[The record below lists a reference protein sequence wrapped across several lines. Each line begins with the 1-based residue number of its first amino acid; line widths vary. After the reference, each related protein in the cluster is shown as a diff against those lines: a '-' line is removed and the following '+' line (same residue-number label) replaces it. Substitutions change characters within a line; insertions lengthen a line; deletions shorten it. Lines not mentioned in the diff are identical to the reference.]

1 MSAGVVHDNYVPTS
15 THRGRSRA
23 QYLQELGELR
33 ESEDVFDGGEEE
45 FWIQAVRADLPPG
58 SLRPVDP
65 SRPAPRNRD
74 PAGTMDGGR
83 NMVSVVSVP
92 SRPSDTF

>member
-58 SLRPVDP
+58 SMTV
-65 SRPAPRNRD
+65 
-74 PAGTMDGGR
+74 GGR
-83 NMVSVVSVP
+83 VYVRFDHGQRSLASRWYRSVRQLFLARFDV
-92 SRPSDTF
+92 